1 MQTIEWQP
9 FGSKHKEYIRKGL
22 DCKMSVAEGSVR
34 AGKTIDNCILACA
47 YLETCEDIVH
57 LASGSTIANAKLNI
71 GYCNGFGLECLF
83 KGRCRWGKFKD
94 NEALFIKTKT
104 GEKVVIFAGGGKAD
118 SYKKI
123 LGNSYGLWIATEI
136 NEHYDCDNS
145 KESFIKVAMARQIAS
160 KEPKL
165 LWDLNPCSPNHRIYK
180 DYIDKYKDDFL
191 GGYNYGHFTIAD
203 NLSISEERKQEIISQ
218 YGVGTVWYKRD
229 ILGMRCVAEG
239 NIFEDFANN
248 TQKYLITREEL
259 SHRVLTHINIGVD
272 FGGNKS
278 AHTFVAT
285 GFTPSLREVIVIEA
299 KRIEP
304 TFKDGSGGLVRRT
317 PKDLEDEFVDFCS
330 MIVEKYG
337 KGGNI
342 YCDSAEQ
349 TLIGGLKSAIAKNH
363 LPFSVNNA
371 IKNEI
376 KERIRMLLRL
386 MSLGRFKVGE
396 WCDTVIKAYS
406 EAVYNSKEGHEDE
419 RLDNGTSDVDT
430 CDGCEYS
437 IEPHLQELRY
447 N

>member
-1 MQTIEWQP
+1 MQTIQWAP
-9 FGSKHKEYIRKGL
+9 FSDKHIDYIFRGI

-34 AGKTIDNCILACA
+34 AGKTIDNCIIAQT

-57 LASGSTIANAKLNI
+57 LATGSTIANAKLNI

-104 GEKVVIFAGGGKAD
+104 GEKIVIFAGGGKAD

-160 KEPKL
+160 KHPKL

-180 DYIDKYKDDFL
+180 DYIDKYREDDL
-191 GGYNYGHFTIAD
+191 IGGYNYEHFTIAD

-218 YGVGTVWYKRD
+218 YGKGTVWYKRD
-229 ILGMRCVAEG
+229 ILGIRCVAEG
-239 NIFEDFANN
+239 NIYEDFANN
-248 TQKYLITREEL
+248 TSKYLISREEL
-259 SHRVLTHINIGVD
+259 KRKVLTHINIGVD

-285 GFTPSLREVIVIEA
+285 GFTPMLREVIVIEA
-299 KRIEP
+299 KRVEP
-304 TFKDGSGGLVRRT
+304 TFKDGNGNHIRRT
-317 PKDLEDEFVDFCS
+317 PTDLENEFVEFCK
-330 MIVEKYG
+330 MIQDKYG
-337 KGGNI
+337 KGGNV

-349 TLIGGLKSAIAKNH
+349 TLIGGLQSAIYKNNLH
-363 LPFSVNNA
+363 WNINNA
-371 IKNEI
+371 KKNEI
-376 KERIRMLLRL
+376 KERIKMILRL
-386 MSLGRFKVGE
+386 MSEERFKVGE

-419 RLDNGTSDVDT
+419 RLDNGTSDIDT
-430 CDGCEYS
+430 CDGTEYG
-437 IEPHLQELRY
+437 IEPHLKELRY
-447 N
+447 

>member
-1 MQTIEWQP
+1 MQTIEWKP
-9 FGSKHKEYIRKGL
+9 FGSRHKIYIKQGL
-22 DCKMSVAEGSVR
+22 KSKMSVAEGSVR

-47 YLETCEDIVH
+47 YLETCEDVVH
-57 LASGSTIANAKLNI
+57 LASGSTIANAKMNI

-104 GEKVVIFAGGGKAD
+104 GEKIVIFAGGGKAD

-180 DYIDKYKDDFL
+180 DYIDKYKEQGLL

-218 YGVGTVWYKRD
+218 YGVGTIWYKRD

-239 NIFEDFANN
+239 NIYEDFANN
-248 TQKYLITREEL
+248 TDKYLINEEEA
-259 SHRVLTHINIGVD
+259 RKKFFTHIHIGVD

-278 AHTFVAT
+278 ANTFVAV
-285 GFTPSLREVIVIEA
+285 GFTPMLREVVVLESERHEG
-299 KRIEP
+299 KTTP
-304 TFKDGSGGLVRRT
+304 TK
-317 PKDLEDEFVDFCS
+317 LEELFALFC
-330 MIVEKYG
+330 EKVYNKYN
-337 KGGNI
+337 KGGNV
-342 YCDSAEQ
+342 YCDNAEQ
-349 TLIGGLKSAIAKNH
+349 TLIGGFRTAIARSGLRFNINDAFKN
-363 LPFSVNNA
+363 PIND
-371 IKNEI
+371 
-376 KERIRMLLRL
+376 RIRMVLRL
-386 MSLGRFKVGE
+386 MSSGRFKVCE
-396 WCDTVIKAYS
+396 CCESVIKALS
-406 EAVYNSKEGHEDE
+406 EAVYSNKEGHEDE
-419 RLDNGTSDVDT
+419 RLDDFTFDVDSL
-430 CDGCEYS
+430 DALEYA
-437 IEPHLQELRY
+437 IEPHLKELRY

>member
-9 FGSKHKEYIRKGL
+9 FGSRHKEYIRKGL

-34 AGKTIDNCILACA
+34 AGKTIDNCIIACA

-160 KEPKL
+160 KEPKI

-180 DYIDKYKDDFL
+180 DYIDKYKDGFI

-239 NIFEDFANN
+239 NIYEDFANN
-248 TQKYLITREEL
+248 TQKYLINEEEL
-259 SHRVLTHINIGVD
+259 KKKTLTHINIGVD

-278 AHTFVAT
+278 ADTFVAV
-285 GFTPSLREVIVIEA
+285 GFTPMLREVII
-299 KRIEP
+299 
-304 TFKDGSGGLVRRT
+304 
-317 PKDLEDEFVDFCS
+317 LESERWEGKKNTELLEERFANFC
-330 MIVEKYG
+330 EKIYNKYN
-337 KGGNI
+337 KGGNV
-342 YCDSAEQ
+342 YCDSAET
-349 TLIGGLKSAIAKNH
+349 TLIGGLTSAIFKNG
-363 LPFSVNNA
+363 LRFNVNPA
-371 IKNEI
+371 EKNPI
-376 KERIRMLLRL
+376 KERMRMVLRL
-386 MSLGRFKVGE
+386 MDRGRFKVCE
-396 WCDTVIKAYS
+396 WCDSVIKAFS
-406 EAVYNSKEGHEDE
+406 EAVYNSKQGHEDE
-419 RLDNGTSDVDT
+419 RLDDGTSDIDSL
-430 CDGCEYS
+430 DACEYGL
-437 IEPHLQELRY
+437 EPHLNELKY

>member
-9 FGSKHKEYIRKGL
+9 FGSRHKEYIRKGL

-34 AGKTIDNCILACA
+34 AGKTIDNCIIACA
-47 YLETCEDIVH
+47 YLEECEDIVH

-160 KEPKL
+160 KEPKI
-165 LWDLNPCSPNHRIYK
+165 LWDLNPCSPNHRIYT
-180 DYIDKYKDDFL
+180 DYIDKYQQQEFL

-239 NIFEDFANN
+239 NIYEDFANN
-248 TQKYLITREEL
+248 TNNYLINENEL
-259 SHRVLTHINIGVD
+259 KRRIITHINIGVD

-278 AHTFVAT
+278 ADTFVAI
-285 GFTPSLREVIVIEA
+285 GFTPMLKEVIV
-299 KRIEP
+299 
-304 TFKDGSGGLVRRT
+304 
-317 PKDLEDEFVDFCS
+317 LECERWEGKKNTALLEERFAYFC
-330 MIVEKYG
+330 EKIYNKYN
-337 KGGNI
+337 KGGNV

-349 TLIGGLKSAIAKNH
+349 TLIGGLTTAIYKNH
-363 LPFSVNNA
+363 LHFNINNA
-371 IKNEI
+371 EKNEI
-376 KERIRMLLRL
+376 KERIRMILRL
-386 MSLGRFKVGE
+386 MNANRFKVCE
-396 WCDTVIKAYS
+396 WCESVIKALS
-406 EAVYNSKEGHEDE
+406 EAVYSSKQGHEDE
-419 RLDNGTSDVDT
+419 RLDDGTSDIDT
-430 CDGCEYS
+430 LDALEYAT
-437 IEPHLQELRY
+437 EPHLKELRY